1 MLNIL
6 NALILVWITFG
17 IIAFTLPKPM
27 TEKNL
32 KKTAA
37 VIAASIVKDYLDDM
51 GILTSVFDVFGYLR
65 DEVTDPKW
73 WEENFTLEE
82 MMHMGDIHAAM
93 QKVYDDSSSFK
104 DLPLKFRRNKQI
116 TKLAIYDDPE
126 MAIFAALNKKDEKSL
141 KRELLRDYRALYKTT
156 KGNPNTDKYKNVSM
170 RSSLLELAN
179 AKAAASDEL
188 EIEKEI
194 EKLPIQS
201 ERPGE

>member
-1 MLNIL
+1 MLSIL
-6 NALILVWITFG
+6 NAIVLSWITLGVVF
-17 IIAFTLPKPM
+17 FVMPKPM
-27 TEKNL
+27 TEKRAQRM
-32 KKTAA
+32 AA
-37 VIAASIVKDYLDDM
+37 TIAANVAKEYTDSMDLLQSI
-51 GILTSVFDVFGYLR
+51 FDVFGFLR

-93 QKVYDDSSSFK
+93 QKVLDDASSFQ
-104 DLPLKFRRNKQI
+104 DLPLNFRRNKQI

-156 KGNPNTDKYKNVSM
+156 KGSPNTDKYKNVSM

-179 AKAAASDEL
+179 AQAAASDEL

>member
-73 WEENFTLEE
+73 WEKNFSFEE
-82 MMHMGDIHAAM
+82 MMHLGDIHAAM
-93 QKVYDDSSSFK
+93 QKVLDDASSFQ
-104 DLPLKFRRNKQI
+104 DLPLNFRRNKQI

-156 KGNPNTDKYKNVSM
+156 KGSPNTDKYKNVSM

-188 EIEKEI
+188 EIKKEI

>member
-1 MLNIL
+1 MLSIL
-6 NALILVWITFG
+6 NAIVLSWITLGVVF
-17 IIAFTLPKPM
+17 FVMPKPM
-27 TEKNL
+27 TEKRAQRM
-32 KKTAA
+32 AA
-37 VIAASIVKDYLDDM
+37 TIAANVAKEYTDSMDLLQSI
-51 GILTSVFDVFGYLR
+51 FDVFGFLR

-93 QKVYDDSSSFK
+93 QKVLDDASSFQ
-104 DLPLKFRRNKQI
+104 DLPLNFRRNKQI

-156 KGNPNTDKYKNVSM
+156 KGSPNTDKYKNVSM

-188 EIEKEI
+188 EIKKEI